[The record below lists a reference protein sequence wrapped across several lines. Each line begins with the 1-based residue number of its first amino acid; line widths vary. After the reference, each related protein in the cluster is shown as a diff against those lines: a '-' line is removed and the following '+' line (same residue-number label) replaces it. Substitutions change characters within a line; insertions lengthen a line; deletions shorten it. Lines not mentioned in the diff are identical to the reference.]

1 VIFLKINMN
10 LIMTNF
16 KICLLALL
24 LVSGA
29 CRKSL
34 TNDIVESDHTP
45 PSVVT
50 NVTVKNGNGAATIT
64 YTLPNDPDLLYIKA
78 VYTTVSGVSRE
89 VKSSYYNNNLVVDGF
104 ADTLPHTI
112 SLYAVNRSEAA
123 SSPVTVTIHPLIA
136 PIWLVFDSLKVAAT
150 YGGVRI
156 RSVNQLRGDVVI
168 VPLVDSL
175 NNGQWEPLDNVY
187 TSDSIIATSIRGMQP
202 VASKLAFFVRDR
214 WLNHTDTLFA
224 TITPKIE
231 VPLDETKFFVFR
243 SDNDAQMSYSTTVD
257 LMWTNTYANQWP
269 CVNTDISSGVPAVIT
284 WGLGQQPVKLT
295 RFNIL
300 TRPQGSA
307 SNLYF
312 TDGSPRLF
320 EVYGSNDP
328 TRDGDWSKW
337 TKILSCQVVKP
348 SGLPLGTETSA
359 DLASGKAGFTFD
371 FDEDTPP
378 YQYLRIKCL
387 QNWNNSY
394 FIVIE
399 QLFMW
404 GTN

>member
-1 VIFLKINMN
+1 MKSKIQIVFLVLVLGGCKKSDTNGVIENNKM
-10 LIMTNF
+10 
-16 KICLLALL
+16 
-24 LVSGA
+24 
-29 CRKSL
+29 
-34 TNDIVESDHTP
+34 P
-45 PSVVT
+45 PGVVT
-50 NVTVKNGNGAATIT
+50 NVTVKNSNGAATIT
-64 YTLPNDPDLLYIKA
+64 YTLPNNPDLLYVKA
-78 VYTTVSGVSRE
+78 VYATASGMSRE

-104 ADTLPHTI
+104 ADTLSHTI
-112 SLYAVNRSEAA
+112 SLYAVNRSETA
-123 SSPVTVTIHPLIA
+123 SSPVTVTVKPLIA
-136 PIWLVFDSLKVAAT
+136 PIWMVFDSLKVTAT

-156 RSVNQLRGDVVI
+156 KSVNLLRGDVVI

-175 NNGQWEPLDNVY
+175 NNGQWESLDNIY
-187 TSDSIIATSIRGMQP
+187 TSDSIIAASIRGMQP
-202 VASKLAFFVRDR
+202 VARKLAFYVRDR

-231 VPLDETKFFVFR
+231 LPLDKTKFFVFQCA
-243 SDNDAQMSYSTTVD
+243 NDAQMSYSTTVD
-257 LMWTNTYANQWP
+257 LMWTNTNANEWP

-284 WGLGQQPVKLT
+284 WGLGSQPIKLT

-300 TRPQGSA
+300 TRPQGSS

-320 EVYGSNDP
+320 EIYGSNNP
-328 TRDGDWSKW
+328 THDGDWSKW
-337 TKILSCQVVKP
+337 TKILTCQVIKP

-359 DLASGKAGFTFD
+359 DLAAGSAGFAFD
-371 FDEDTPP
+371 FDEDTAP
-378 YQYLRIKCL
+378 YQYLRLKCL